1 MTVSRDLVNH
11 KKGSWHKIDARSR
24 KIIVKL
30 VKTAKFAWK
39 KATGWQILSSSIQ
52 IVPFA
57 WRRSERLRRRL
68 AYKPLRIF
76 KLSYR
81 SKVTHLRYYQ
91 FHFHFCCCTTTIFFS
106 SARLRD
112 TVEKSS
118 RKSSEYK
125 NDERESLYLQLF
137 QTHSYT
143 KCLTEDSF
151 PFSDVD
157 SSKRTMWLDKAKNG
171 ENGKGVSK

>member
-1 MTVSRDLVNH
+1 MSRDLVNH

-52 IVPFA
+52 IAPFA

-125 NDERESLYLQLF
+125 NDERESGNPIVALPSAFSNTFLHKMPNRRFLSIFRRGF
-137 QTHSYT
+137 Q
-143 KCLTEDSF
+143 
-151 PFSDVD
+151 
-157 SSKRTMWLDKAKNG
+157 
-171 ENGKGVSK
+171 